1 MSNSDEPYPL
11 PQNLKLV
18 PRAEPEPMSDR
29 GARLPDPPKSDARTI
44 GPEADE
50 LRTLVAKIITV
61 WGAAGKPPVPDWV
74 AGEALKIADPHR
86 QAPFLIRWAAMLT
99 LRALADEERRA
110 FKPRPEAVK
119 WIAEA
124 EEAEAVDVRR
134 KAAEEAEAHRLRCV
148 PLNCGLCGKNAADE
162 RGSLIIQYAPPVR
175 ICGTCIATELLTAL
189 QRRRAAEASA
199 RAAKALEAACVR
211 DSRRPKGRP

>member
-29 GARLPDPPKSDARTI
+29 GARQPDPPKSDARTI

-86 QAPFLIRWAAMLT
+86 QAPFLIRWAAMIT
-99 LRALADEERRA
+99 LRDLADEERRA

-162 RGSLIIQYAPPVR
+162 RGSLIIQYAPQGGRCAVW
-175 ICGTCIATELLTAL
+175 AKTAK
-189 QRRRAAEASA
+189 
-199 RAAKALEAACVR
+199 AAKAAQA
-211 DSRRPKGRP
+211 